1 MTSQHVNGLEN
12 MASKSLNVVEHE
24 AGRFNELLVLLMK
37 NNKVGGNCI
46 MFNCLK
52 IDFCLNKFGLFIL

>member
-37 NNKVGGNCI
+37 NNKVSGNYII
-46 MFNCLK
+46 MLYEVAYEFTSV
-52 IDFCLNKFGLFIL
+52 

>member
-1 MTSQHVNGLEN
+1 

-37 NNKVGGNCI
+37 NNKVRGDYNI
-46 MFNCLK
+46 MF
-52 IDFCLNKFGLFIL
+52 KFAMKLIMNLLLFE